1 MVDRSGPGLAG
12 NAGVT
17 EVPGTAGAS
26 GISVRQLTKTYG
38 RFRALHRVDM
48 DVAPGSFLALFG
60 PNGAGKSTLLGII
73 AGLVRPSRGQVFLD
87 GEEITKD
94 RDENLGK
101 RIGALSYQTYLYD
114 ELTVLENLRFYGRLF
129 GVENREERIRSL
141 LCTVGMKARSGS
153 PVRTLSR
160 GMRQR
165 VALAR
170 ALLHD
175 PDILLLDEPYT
186 GLDQDALVMLK
197 TVLAAR
203 KKTVLLVTHDL
214 VRGLE
219 SADRVAILNRGRLVF
234 DAETRDLSA
243 SDFEQTYRD
252 HAV

>member
-1 MVDRSGPGLAG
+1 MGDLSAPA
-12 NAGVT
+12 
-17 EVPGTAGAS
+17 
-26 GISVRQLTKTYG
+26 ISIRQLTKTYG

-48 DVAPGSFLALFG
+48 EVPPGSFLALFG
-60 PNGAGKSTLLGII
+60 PNGAGKSTLLGVI

-87 GEEITKD
+87 GDEITGD
-94 RDENLGK
+94 RDESLGE
-101 RIGALSYQTYLYD
+101 RIGVLSYQTYLYD
-114 ELTVLENLRFYGRLF
+114 ELTVRENLRFYGKLY
-129 GVENREERIRSL
+129 GIKNSEERIEEL
-141 LCTVGMKARSGS
+141 LRTVGMDARAGS

-175 PDILLLDEPYT
+175 PDVLLLDEPYS

-197 TVLAAR
+197 TILTAR
-203 KKTVLLVTHDL
+203 NKTILLVTHDL
-214 VRGLE
+214 ARGLE

-234 DAETRDLSA
+234 EAGTRDLSRV
-243 SDFEQTYRD
+243 DFEQAYRD